1 MKAANILLSL
11 LFLTGTQ
18 ALAEIIDKKNARRF
32 VRNPLADAFEP
43 IKYDGWTIQGD
54 RIFQAMMIKHLKFI
68 EKNCP
73 EIYAKGKKYVKHIEY
88 RGGGAGSAAAPW
100 KKIIGIGERD
110 INFRQYG
117 DDWVIY
123 IIAHEI
129 QHCVPNNGSEPAA
142 KFVAVVY
149 GKQLQIH
156 PALVRWLGGTAR
168 GMGYTQQKWNKLE
181 K

>member
-1 MKAANILLSL
+1 MKKAILIPLAL
-11 LFLTGTQ
+11 LTALTVNVT
-18 ALAEIIDKKNARRF
+18 AEIIDKKDARRF

-73 EIYAKGKKYVKHIEY
+73 EVYAKGKKYVKHIEY
-88 RGGGAGSAAAPW
+88 RGNAHSAAAPW
-100 KKIIGIGERD
+100 KKTIGIGEHC

-117 DDWVIY
+117 DDWAIY

-129 QHCVPNNGSEPAA
+129 QHCVPNNGSESAA
-142 KFVAVVY
+142 KFAAVVY

-168 GMGYTQQKWNKLE
+168 GAGYTQQKWNELE